1 MPAKGT
7 TGGSL
12 GAYEITPA
20 GRKRQREWAKRF
32 DARCR
37 RLSRP
42 VTVRKMTPEEM
53 DRYRVRKPK
62 AE

>member
-12 GAYEITPA
+12 GAYEITLA

-32 DARCR
+32 NARCK
-37 RLSRP
+37 RLSGP

-53 DRYRVRKPK
+53 ERYGARKPK
-62 AE
+62 VE

>member
-12 GAYEITPA
+12 GACEITPV

-32 DARCR
+32 DARCK
-37 RLSRP
+37 RLSGP

-53 DRYRVRKPK
+53 ERYRVRKPK
-62 AE
+62 VE